1 MAKVIKPKIEVMPNG
16 LGKRKRSLPK
26 RKGKDR
32 SGTVA
37 RTRREVVKTSR
48 LAAHGV

>member
-1 MAKVIKPKIEVMPNG
+1 MANVSKPKIAVLPSG
-16 LGKRKRSLPK
+16 LRKQNSLSK

-37 RTRREVVKTSR
+37 RARRVVVKTSR

>member
-1 MAKVIKPKIEVMPNG
+1 MKVMKPKIEVMPSGFRNQV
-16 LGKRKRSLPK
+16 LKR

-32 SGTVA
+32 SGSTA
-37 RTRREVVKTSR
+37 RKRRETVKTSR